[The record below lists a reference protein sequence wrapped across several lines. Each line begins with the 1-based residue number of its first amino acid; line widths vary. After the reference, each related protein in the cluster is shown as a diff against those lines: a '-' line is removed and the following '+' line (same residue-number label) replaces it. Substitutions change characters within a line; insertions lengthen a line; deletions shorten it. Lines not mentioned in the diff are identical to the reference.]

1 MKVEN
6 IANNHLTPNGNITN
20 RDNQD
25 QKSGKSSKT
34 YGKSFNVYL
43 KFASS
48 MMWEV
53 RKIYQMPLEDV
64 TLCLTYFQDLTE
76 NVQIELNV
84 CFVAKIKK
92 MFKILKGWG
101 SIYKILRM
109 MMMMIPEMSI
119 PMTSPGLLIRVQ
131 HVCHEH
137 DGDNSDDV
145 TPHNLDKVYDHSDKH
160 TPNSSLFSSL
170 HH

>member
-43 KFASS
+43 KSASS

-53 RKIYQMPLEDV
+53 RKIYQMP
-64 TLCLTYFQDLTE
+64 
-76 NVQIELNV
+76 
-84 CFVAKIKK
+84 
-92 MFKILKGWG
+92 
-101 SIYKILRM
+101 
-109 MMMMIPEMSI
+109 
-119 PMTSPGLLIRVQ
+119 
-131 HVCHEH
+131 
-137 DGDNSDDV
+137 
-145 TPHNLDKVYDHSDKH
+145 
-160 TPNSSLFSSL
+160 
-170 HH
+170 